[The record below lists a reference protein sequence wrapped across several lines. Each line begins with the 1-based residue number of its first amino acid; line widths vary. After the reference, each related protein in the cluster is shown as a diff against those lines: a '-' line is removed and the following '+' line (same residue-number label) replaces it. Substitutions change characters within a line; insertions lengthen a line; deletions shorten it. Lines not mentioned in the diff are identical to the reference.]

1 MARLK
6 LFESNLRS
14 ILREVRALSLSMMS
28 DAKRIADR
36 VLTKAESE
44 GFDLRDGILTVA
56 EDRDLHGEMATAAV
70 EVLREL
76 GMESRNGIWQLDPK
90 AFHDIVEYDNTA
102 WWWLDP
108 ADLRAI
114 RADEHLLHLVA
125 SEINEVLSD
134 WQAEAVKA
142 VHRSARD
149 RAWQEQG
156 RSMGVKGRGPS

>member
-1 MARLK
+1 MKRVLLNQAI
-6 LFESNLRS
+6 LRS
-14 ILREVRALSLSMMS
+14 ILREAMALSPAMMP

-36 VLTKAESE
+36 ILSKAESE
-44 GFDLRDGILTVA
+44 GFELRDAILTVA
-56 EDRDLHGEMATAAV
+56 EDRDIHGEMATAAV

-76 GMESRNGIWQLDPK
+76 GMESRNGIWQLNPK
-90 AFHDIVEYDNTA
+90 VFHDIVEYDNKA

-142 VHRSARD
+142 VHRSAQD

-156 RSMGVKGRGPS
+156 RSMGIRGQGPS

>member
-1 MARLK
+1 MKKRLIVK
-6 LFESNLRS
+6 SEA
-14 ILREVRALSLSMMS
+14 LREAIGRIVEAMALPSAMMP
-28 DAKRIADR
+28 DAKRIAGCI
-36 VLTKAESE
+36 LSKAESE
-44 GFDLRDGILTVA
+44 GFELRDAILTVA

-76 GMESRNGIWQLDPK
+76 GMEQGDALWQ
-90 AFHDIVEYDNTA
+90 
-102 WWWLDP
+102 WLDP
-108 ADLRAI
+108 ADLRAM
-114 RADEHLLHLVA
+114 RADEHLLRLVA

-156 RSMGVKGRGPS
+156 RSMGVRGQGPS